1 VPFLIRTRHANP
13 TTAASASSIFWL
25 GMALGRYA
33 LGAVTEAIG
42 LHTAVST
49 YIAMACCAQVL
60 LMGLHQISGNLVI
73 LGVCGFFLAPLFPS
87 GIVMLSHRTPAQ
99 DRTEVIAAVIAMGQV
114 GVAIVPYAMGLLAT
128 HLGTQY
134 LLHVTLGLS
143 IVLLVLWMAIS
154 RFGETRGV
162 GESIDSNLTNSG
174 SIVD

>member
-1 VPFLIRTRHANP
+1 
-13 TTAASASSIFWL
+13 
-25 GMALGRYA
+25 MALGRYA
-33 LGAVTEAIG
+33 LGAVTETIG

-49 YIAMACCAQVL
+49 YITMACCAQFL
-60 LMGLHQISGNLVI
+60 LMGLHQIAGNLIV

-87 GIVMLSHRTPAQ
+87 GIVMLSNRTPAR

-143 IVLLVLWMAIS
+143 VVLLALWIAIS
-154 RFGETRGV
+154 QFEDIP
-162 GESIDSNLTNSG
+162 EPFEDSEPSFIASSSAID
-174 SIVD
+174 

>member
-1 VPFLIRTRHANP
+1 VLFLIRTRHANP

-49 YIAMACCAQVL
+49 YIAMACCAQFL
-60 LMGLHQISGNLVI
+60 LMGLHQIAGNLVV

-87 GIVMLSHRTPAQ
+87 GIVMLANRTPIQ

-143 IVLLVLWMAIS
+143 VVLLILWIAIS
-154 RFGETRGV
+154 RLEETRKAV
-162 GESIDSNLTNSG
+162 ESIDSDFTTSG

>member
-1 VPFLIRTRHANP
+1 
-13 TTAASASSIFWL
+13 
-25 GMALGRYA
+25 MALGRYA

-42 LHTAVST
+42 LHTAVSV
-49 YIAMACCAQVL
+49 YIAVACCAQFL
-60 LMGLHQISGNLVI
+60 LMALHQIAGNLVV

-87 GIVMLSHRTPAQ
+87 GIVTLSDRTPIQ

-143 IVLLVLWMAIS
+143 VVLLVLWIAIS
-154 RFGETRGV
+154 RFEETREAV
-162 GESIDSNLTNSG
+162 ESMDSGFTASG